1 MGVEMDQS
9 EFQQLADRLKQVLDE
24 RGHVDKYYFQL
35 ITHDGANGFQ
45 TALSN
50 INEND
55 PVGLGKSFSRSSE
68 LLLMQFREWL
78 LK

>member
-1 MGVEMDQS
+1 MDQG
-9 EFQQLADRLKQVLDE
+9 EFQRLSDEIKQILE
-24 RGHVDKYYFQL
+24 KRGVAEKYYFQL
-35 ITHDGANGFQ
+35 VTNDGLNGFQ
-45 TALSN
+45 TAISNLS
-50 INEND
+50 ESD